1 MSKTKKESFVFYE
14 TFYEQLKEFDDATKL
29 KFYDAII
36 AYGLYG
42 SQPEGFNVLEKAL
55 WKTFEFAID
64 SAKERRVQNIEN
76 GKKGGRPPAESKK
89 YIVEYKA
96 TEVVPLEM
104 MEEIIDLDG
113 NIKKVPASSIPSP
126 IEIIEKEN
134 QNKPKITENNPQKPN
149 LNLNVNGNVNVNG
162 NGNANVYVNE
172 NENLNDNEKNN
183 IYIHGSPNKNHVSY
197 DAKQQNFD
205 SPQKKQENTYQ
216 KPNSVSPER
225 LFKKPNIQEIK
236 NYCSTRKN
244 DIDPNVFYDF
254 YESVGWFV
262 GNRKM
267 YDWRAT
273 VRIWEYRNKQKQKQF
288 QVYNSPKEIIPTKP
302 DYSTESVEEFFCGR
316 TVEEQIAHVKEKGKQ
331 FECFFTKKDTSYA
344 EGL

>member
-14 TFYEQLKEFDDATKL
+14 TFYEQLQDFDDATKL

-42 SQPEGFNVLEKAL
+42 NHPEGFNVLEKAL

-64 SAKERRVQNIEN
+64 RAKDRRAQNIEN

-96 TEVVPLEM
+96 TEVIPVEM
-104 MEEIIDLDG
+104 MDEIIDLDG
-113 NIKKVPASSIPSP
+113 NIKKTSSSEIPSP

-134 QNKPKITENNPQKPN
+134 RNKPKITGNNPKKPN
-149 LNLNVNGNVNVNG
+149 LNLNDNV
-162 NGNANVYVNE
+162 NVYVNE
-172 NENLNDNEKNN
+172 NENLNENEKNN
-183 IYIHGSPNKNHVSY
+183 IYIHGSPTKHCTSY
-197 DAKQQNFD
+197 DAKRSNFD
-205 SPQKKQENTYQ
+205 LPKSRQEKTYQ
-216 KPNSVSPER
+216 KTNSPSPER

-236 NYCSTRKN
+236 NYCSSRKN
-244 DIDPNVFYDF
+244 NIDPSVFYDF
-254 YESVGWFV
+254 YESVDWFI

-273 VRIWEYRNKQKQKQF
+273 VRVWEHRNKQKQKQIKI
-288 QVYNSPKEIIPTKP
+288 YNSIREMTPKEP
-302 DYSTESVEEFFCGR
+302 DYSQESVEEFFCGR

-331 FECFFTKKDTSYA
+331 FECYFTKNEASYA
-344 EGL
+344 EY

>member
-14 TFYEQLKEFDDATKL
+14 TFYEQLKDFDDATKL

-42 SQPEGFNVLEKAL
+42 SQPEGFNMLEQAL

-64 SAKERRVQNIEN
+64 TAKERRAQNIEN

-104 MEEIIDLDG
+104 MEEIIGLDG
-113 NIKKVPASSIPSP
+113 SVKKVSSSEIPSP

-134 QNKPKITENNPQKPN
+134 RNKPKIIENNPQKPN
-149 LNLNVNGNVNVNG
+149 LNLNVNV
-162 NGNANVYVNE
+162 
-172 NENLNDNEKNN
+172 NENLNGNEKHN
-183 IYIHGSPNKNHVSY
+183 IYIHGSPNKTHVSY
-197 DAKQQNFD
+197 NAKQQNFD
-205 SPQKKQENTYQ
+205 SPQKKQGKTYQ
-216 KPNSVSPER
+216 KTSSPISER
-225 LFKKPNIQEIK
+225 LFKKPSIQEIK
-236 NYCSTRKN
+236 NYCSSRKN

-254 YESVGWFV
+254 YESVDWFI

-273 VRIWEYRNKQKQKQF
+273 VRIWEYRNKQKQF
-288 QVYNSPKEIIPTKP
+288 QTYKSKKEQHPKKP
-302 DYSTESVEEFFCGR
+302 DYSEKSVEEFFNGR

-331 FECFFTKKDTSYA
+331 FECYFTQDEVSYA
-344 EGL
+344 E

>member
-1 MSKTKKESFVFYE
+1 MRKSKKESFVFYE

-64 SAKERRVQNIEN
+64 NAKERRTQNIEN

-134 QNKPKITENNPQKPN
+134 RNKPKITENNPKKPN
-149 LNLNVNGNVNVNG
+149 LNLNVNVNG
-162 NGNANVYVNE
+162 NADEDVDAYVNE
-172 NENLNDNEKNN
+172 NGNLNGKNN
-183 IYIHGSPNKNHVSY
+183 IYIHSNPTKHSTSCNV
-197 DAKQQNFD
+197 KQQNFD
-205 SPQKKQENTYQ
+205 SPQKKQGKVYQ
-216 KPNSVSPER
+216 KVSATNSDH
-225 LFKKPNIQEIK
+225 LFKKPSIQEIK
-236 NYCSTRKN
+236 NYCSSRKN
-244 DIDPNVFYDF
+244 NIDPSVFYDF

-273 VRIWEYRNKQKQKQF
+273 IRIWEYRNQQKQF
-288 QVYNSPKEIIPTKP
+288 QTYNSKKEQHPKEP
-302 DYSTESVEEFFCGR
+302 DYSEKSVEEFFNGR
-316 TVEEQIAHVKEKGKQ
+316 SVEEQIAHVKEKGKR
-331 FECFFTKKDTSYA
+331 FECYCTKNEASYA
-344 EGL
+344 ES